1 MVNAWQALEMIQNI
15 RTAFNEILDEN
26 EWMDNDT
33 KKVAKE
39 KANAM
44 NERIGYPDF
53 LTNAMELSKE
63 YHQVV
68 LNLDYIHCTLKAHR
82 NGVAVACIQI
92 CHCNKIVSREIW

>member
-1 MVNAWQALEMIQNI
+1 MQALEMIQNI

-26 EWMDNDT
+26 EWMDTAT
-33 KKVAKE
+33 KEVAKQ

-63 YHQVV
+63 YQ
-68 LNLDYIHCTLKAHR
+68 L
-82 NGVAVACIQI
+82 
-92 CHCNKIVSREIW
+92 VSVPMGRIFIFLLC